1 MRALVVVADGFE
13 EIEFS
18 GTVDVLRR
26 GGIETVTAA
35 AQLSTQLNGAHGIVM
50 CADSL
55 LQDVFGEFDAIVFP
69 GGYVNSQTLAAD
81 VRVRQLAEKY
91 HACGKWIC
99 ALCASPAL
107 VLSPLGMLKGKKV
120 TCHPSLLDEL
130 DAIVTEGAVVTDFPF
145 ITSRG
150 PGTTLAFGLEIVRQ
164 LRGEEVARELAENML
179 VTSF

>member
-26 GGIETVTAA
+26 GGVETVTAA
-35 AQLSTQLNGAHGIVM
+35 AQNSLELKGAHGIVM
-50 CADSL
+50 RADSL
-55 LQDVFGEFDAIVFP
+55 LGDVSGDFSAVVFP
-69 GGYVNSQTLAAD
+69 GGYRNSQTLGAD
-81 VRVRQLAEKY
+81 LRVRRLVEKQ
-91 HACGKWIC
+91 AASGEWVC

-107 VLSPLGMLKGKKV
+107 VLSPLGLLKDKKA
-120 TCHPSLLDEL
+120 TCHPSLLNEL
-130 DAIVTEGAVVTDFPF
+130 DAIVTEGSVVTDAPF

-164 LRGEEVARELAENML
+164 LRGEDVARGLAESML
-179 VTSF
+179 VAWP